1 MRGPIKRMKV
11 SEQIVEEIKRLIREG
26 VYPPESKL
34 PSEAELAKMFGV
46 SRSPVREAL
55 SVLVAS
61 GLIESRQGGGSV
73 VKSTQITDLIEQ
85 VALEMIDIQQ
95 VLHLLEMRTI
105 LETEAAALA
114 AERRK
119 EQHLLQLKRALDDFG
134 KMIKDDNDIGLE
146 ADFAFHLAVVE
157 ASHNPVL
164 LQVLNNISDLYRKSL
179 KFTLKQNRGLQRKKE
194 KVVNEHRLIYEAI
207 KNQDS
212 ESARKYM
219 REHLLNVRKKLEA
232 LENQSINGE
241 GREKH

>member
-146 ADFAFHLAVVE
+146 ADFAFHLAVGE

-194 KVVNEHRLIYEAI
+194 KVVNEHRLIYEAM